1 MDRHEPSPFAPAA
14 LEMSANEL
22 DFAQGSITSA
32 VTALAATPAFKL
44 FAEQDPDRIGEGI
57 LVPADSPI
65 KSVQDLI
72 GKTVAVNKG
81 GTGEYLLRKALAAAN
96 IPASKVTFVYLSPP
110 ETAPVLNSGKVDAW
124 ATWNQYSVAE
134 VGLDNARFVATGAQI
149 GSQNYS
155 VWAVRT
161 GFAQK
166 YPKIVAA
173 FYNYLHTE
181 GLKLVANPA
190 EFINVFTTAG
200 PEALNPAEV
209 TFDAKDSAALGT
221 TERDQPDRRLAVPER
236 GDLLLV
242 GRGHQVR
249 DHRRAVHHPAGKRR
263 MTADTGVASYPG
275 LVTPRPQ
282 LLRPRRAGVS
292 ITLRVAGPVALLV
305 AWWAASASGAL
316 SPAVLAS
323 PQQVASAAWQLW
335 QSGQLQS
342 AVGVSVLR
350 AATGLLFGV
359 SAGLALGVITG
370 FSRLGEELLDSPLQ
384 LLRALP
390 FL

>member
-1 MDRHEPSPFAPAA
+1 MTRPLTRRGVAVSAAAFAAVIITAVAGCSSSASSSSSVGASASRAGQALVPVRIPDPGNSGVLAVGKKDGSLAAALAAAGAKVEWTGTAGPFAPAA

-32 VTALAATPAFKL
+32 VTSLAATPVFQL
-44 FAEQDPDRIGEGI
+44 FAEQPPDRIGEGI

-96 IPASKVTFVYLSPP
+96 IPASKVSFVYLPPP

-124 ATWNQYSVAE
+124 ATWDQYSVAE

-181 GLKLVANPA
+181 GLKLVGDPN

-200 PEALNPAEV
+200 PEALNSAEV

-221 TERDQPDRRLAVPER
+221 TEPISPTVTSQFQNVANFFSSEGVTKSAITVAPYIIQP
-236 GDLLLV
+236 G
-242 GRGHQVR
+242 
-249 DHRRAVHHPAGKRR
+249 
-263 MTADTGVASYPG
+263 
-275 LVTPRPQ
+275 
-282 LLRPRRAGVS
+282 
-292 ITLRVAGPVALLV
+292 
-305 AWWAASASGAL
+305 
-316 SPAVLAS
+316 
-323 PQQVASAAWQLW
+323 
-335 QSGQLQS
+335 
-342 AVGVSVLR
+342 
-350 AATGLLFGV
+350 
-359 SAGLALGVITG
+359 SAG
-370 FSRLGEELLDSPLQ
+370 
-384 LLRALP
+384 
-390 FL
+390 